1 VERLECVA
9 CHQAHGSGEEKYLK
23 QQQPGLCITCHEET
37 SEYWQEGAAHEP
49 AQEDCSNC
57 HSAHGSDNSAIL
69 SVAKEV
75 LCADCHDIEENDF
88 TAKHKG
94 IKPSAAS
101 CLGCHDPHGGKD
113 KSLLYPIVHQP
124 FMEGSC
130 KPCHTGGAK

>member
-1 VERLECVA
+1 MKRLP
-9 CHQAHGSGEEKYLK
+9 SK
-23 QQQPGLCITCHEET
+23 
-37 SEYWQEGAAHEP
+37 YWQEGAAHEP

-75 LCADCHDIEENDF
+75 LCADCHDIEEDDF

-113 KSLLYPIVHQP
+113 KSL
-124 FMEGSC
+124 GSC